1 MKKIHRILLKK
12 LCLSMIGRNI
22 HLDDAHIDMDRL
34 KFVLFHIYN
43 HVQMFRKQNK
53 HCSLHVD
60 SDWTV
65 YNMGNVKS
73 SAGLFSPA
81 DDGISAE

>member
-1 MKKIHRILLKK
+1 
-12 LCLSMIGRNI
+12 MIKVDTRNQVI
-22 HLDDAHIDMDRL
+22 GLNTHLDDACIDMDRL
-34 KFVLFHIYN
+34 KCVLFRIYN
-43 HVQMFRKQNK
+43 HVKMRRKQNQ
-53 HCSLHVD
+53 HWSPHVD

-81 DDGISAE
+81 DDGIRAE